1 MSKKMSYEEKMEK
14 LDKDMSVLKSIRKL
28 LMSNEIAT
36 IMWISPKELI
46 EMIEYVNNSIL
57 ARKRSRYTYRTVHNQ
72 KLRNEKEN

>member
-14 LDKDMSVLKSIRKL
+14 LDKDMSVLRSIRKL

-46 EMIEYVNNSIL
+46 KMIEYVNNSIL
-57 ARKRSRYTYRTVHNQ
+57 ARNRSKYTYRTVHNQ

>member
-14 LDKDMSVLKSIRKL
+14 LDQDVSVLKSIRKL

-57 ARKRSRYTYRTVHNQ
+57 ARKRSCYTYKTVHKN
-72 KLRNEKEN
+72 KHEKEN

>member
-14 LDKDMSVLKSIRKL
+14 LDKDMSVLRSIRKL

-46 EMIEYVNNSIL
+46 EMIEYVNNSMI
-57 ARKRSRYTYRTVHNQ
+57 ARKRSKYTYKTVHN
-72 KLRNEKEN
+72 KKTHEKEN

>member
-14 LDKDMSVLKSIRKL
+14 LDKDMSILKGIRKL

-46 EMIEYVNNSIL
+46 EMIEYVNNSML
-57 ARKRSRYTYRTVHNQ
+57 ARKRSWYTYRTAHKN
-72 KLRNEKEN
+72 KHEKEN

>member
-46 EMIEYVNNSIL
+46 EMIEYVNNSIF
-57 ARKRSRYTYRTVHNQ
+57 ARKRSSYTYRTVHN
-72 KLRNEKEN
+72 KKTHEKEN

>member
-14 LDKDMSVLKSIRKL
+14 LDKDMSVLASIRKL

-57 ARKRSRYTYRTVHNQ
+57 ARKRSGYTYRTVYNKKTH
-72 KLRNEKEN
+72 EKEN

>member
-46 EMIEYVNNSIL
+46 EMIEYINNSMI
-57 ARKRSRYTYRTVHNQ
+57 ARKRSWYTYRTVHN
-72 KLRNEKEN
+72 KKTHEKEN